1 MNCGAQIYER
11 GSATTEV
18 VLLTPAVILM
28 LLFVVALGRIGSSRA
43 EVDSAARDAARDAAN
58 ARSIAQAVAFGDRA
72 ARGDLNA
79 SGVTCGSVSVVVDTH
94 NFRAGGT
101 VTATVS
107 CTVAFADL
115 VGLDLPATKT
125 ITARYT
131 EPIDTYRAV
140 S

>member
-1 MNCGAQIYER
+1 MTSAAEMRER

-18 VLLTPAVILM
+18 VLLTPVLILM

-43 EVDSAARDAARDAAN
+43 EVAGAARDAARDAAN
-58 ARSIAQAVAFGDRA
+58 ARSIAQAVASGDRT
-72 ARGDLNA
+72 ARGDLHG
-79 SGVTCGSVSVVVDTH
+79 SGVSCRSVSVVLDTN

-115 VGLDLPATKT
+115 VGLDLPAMKT

-131 EPIDTYRAV
+131 EPIDIYRAV

>member
-1 MNCGAQIYER
+1 MNFGPAMREQ

-18 VLLTPAVILM
+18 VLLTPVLILM

-43 EVDSAARDAARDAAN
+43 EVGAAARDAARDAAN
-58 ARSIAQAVAFGDRA
+58 ARSIAQAVANSDSA
-72 ARGDLNA
+72 ARGDLNG
-79 SGVTCGSVSVVVDTH
+79 SGVTCRSVSVVLDTH

-115 VGLDLPATKT
+115 VGLDLPAAKT
-125 ITARYT
+125 ITSRYT
-131 EPIDTYRAV
+131 EPIDIYRAV